1 MQLYNYSLN
10 RVENVIKQLIHESAV
25 RSSRYEAL
33 GKFGEHSRSWSCSR
47 RTLTHLSCSPNFPR
61 ASYLDE
67 RTLTHESI
75 VNFFFNIKILYPESS
90 QTTWLFNSYQ
100 MRLKGNGIFLRKFSH
115 FLSIQFHPV
124 LPRNYSLSTHN
135 NEKITSFPILPT
147 EILFLKATTI
157 TYNQYIFCLCK

>member
-1 MQLYNYSLN
+1 MPCFLVLVSHVGTSQAYACAYRTSGS
-10 RVENVIKQLIHESAV
+10 Q
-25 RSSRYEAL
+25 AL
-33 GKFGEHSRSWSCSR
+33 RIFP
-47 RTLTHLSCSPNFPR
+47 CSPNFPR
-61 ASYLDE
+61 ASYLDK

-90 QTTWLFNSYQ
+90 QITWLFNSYQ
-100 MRLKGNGIFLRKFSH
+100 MRLKGNGSFLRKFSH

-135 NEKITSFPILPT
+135 NEKITSLPILPT